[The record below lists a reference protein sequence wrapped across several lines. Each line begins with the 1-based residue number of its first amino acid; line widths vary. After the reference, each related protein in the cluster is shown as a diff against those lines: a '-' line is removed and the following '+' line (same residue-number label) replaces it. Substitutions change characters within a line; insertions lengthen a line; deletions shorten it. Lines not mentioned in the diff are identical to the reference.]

1 MKITFDNFRK
11 VYPEVEKWL
20 DEETK
25 RDFKDSEGLDE
36 FYSQDD
42 EIKGMFDTIINEMN
56 QAVDKHEGE
65 GKKEDSKEKPAA
77 KPVAPKEKNDYTVKK
92 VDYLITNIKELS
104 WSKPSGFSEAKE
116 WADDEKKYCI
126 NDAHISKEI
135 NFTRKVTDADLSLV
149 TSLIDD
155 DCDGG
160 GYSFQLEKRKEII
173 TKYGEKYQY
182 VPYGAIMTNC
192 ISVLENGKPVYVI
205 DAQGYNYARYIFV
218 ATSDSKIDK
227 KRNYKWLEDNF
238 EEYSLKKIMADL
250 DKERAKHHGYA
261 KGDIVVYQGKKYPIK
276 DFFESFDESGVVLDT
291 FGSGVVLEDVP
302 YSKIRPAGKD
312 EEINPVAT
320 PKEKPEP
327 KPSAPKSTPAPFKG
341 KYVDQ
346 LSEEVKIIARFIT
359 LQGKTMDEG
368 KRSKNAPR
376 IQLKALQTAIREKRI
391 RKTSQ
396 YAKEIMEIQ
405 YALIRMVNGS
415 LSGTFKDADI
425 INITD
430 YDHYKEI
437 AESEKVSEITTFAKA
452 FIRIQ
457 ETAGKEKE
465 AKSLLTKIEKSKESG
480 EEIENMKRSLK
491 QYIDGKSDKLKASEK
506 TLRGLYGIAGDD
518 SQNTGVMNSLA
529 IENKHFEVLDFKG
542 KWEGFFGRPEL
553 HFKFMFYGR
562 PGNGKSTLAL
572 QLAGYLSN
580 ELGKRVLYVAKE
592 EGFGYTLQEKII
604 RLGVSNP
611 NLFLADNVPA
621 DLSAYDV
628 VFLDSVNTLG
638 LEPEDLGALPQDK
651 AYVYVFQSTKDGKY
665 MGKQEYAHNADAVV
679 KIEQMTA
686 TKDKNRFGGEVL
698 EFKVG

>member
-11 VYPEVEKWL
+11 VYTEVEKWL

-56 QAVDKHEGE
+56 RAVAKHEGE
-65 GKKEDSKEKPAA
+65 GKKEDPKKKPAA
-77 KPVAPKEKNDYTVKK
+77 KPVA
-92 VDYLITNIKELS
+92 
-104 WSKPSGFSEAKE
+104 
-116 WADDEKKYCI
+116 
-126 NDAHISKEI
+126 
-135 NFTRKVTDADLSLV
+135 
-149 TSLIDD
+149 
-155 DCDGG
+155 
-160 GYSFQLEKRKEII
+160 
-173 TKYGEKYQY
+173 
-182 VPYGAIMTNC
+182 
-192 ISVLENGKPVYVI
+192 
-205 DAQGYNYARYIFV
+205 
-218 ATSDSKIDK
+218 
-227 KRNYKWLEDNF
+227 
-238 EEYSLKKIMADL
+238 
-250 DKERAKHHGYA
+250 
-261 KGDIVVYQGKKYPIK
+261 
-276 DFFESFDESGVVLDT
+276 
-291 FGSGVVLEDVP
+291 
-302 YSKIRPAGKD
+302 
-312 EEINPVAT
+312 

-391 RKTSQ
+391 RKTSK

-465 AKSLLTKIEKSKESG
+465 AKSLLVKIEKSEESG

-518 SQNTGVMNSLA
+518 FQNTGVMNSLA

-542 KWEGFFGRPEL
+542 KWEGFFGRPDL

-592 EGFGYTLQEKII
+592 EGFGYTLQEKIT

-638 LEPEDLGALPQDK
+638 LEPEDLEALPQDK

>member
-77 KPVAPKEKNDYTVKK
+77 KPVA
-92 VDYLITNIKELS
+92 
-104 WSKPSGFSEAKE
+104 
-116 WADDEKKYCI
+116 
-126 NDAHISKEI
+126 
-135 NFTRKVTDADLSLV
+135 
-149 TSLIDD
+149 
-155 DCDGG
+155 
-160 GYSFQLEKRKEII
+160 
-173 TKYGEKYQY
+173 
-182 VPYGAIMTNC
+182 
-192 ISVLENGKPVYVI
+192 
-205 DAQGYNYARYIFV
+205 
-218 ATSDSKIDK
+218 
-227 KRNYKWLEDNF
+227 
-238 EEYSLKKIMADL
+238 
-250 DKERAKHHGYA
+250 
-261 KGDIVVYQGKKYPIK
+261 
-276 DFFESFDESGVVLDT
+276 
-291 FGSGVVLEDVP
+291 
-302 YSKIRPAGKD
+302 
-312 EEINPVAT
+312 

-491 QYIDGKSDKLKASEK
+491 QYIDGKSDKLKATEK